1 MRKTQIQVNKLVYSG
16 LSVLGASIT
25 VMYEHQYGY
34 VKTKSR
40 EKGKLWYMNTDSF
53 IVYIKADDIYKG
65 IVEGVEK
72 RFDNSNYELDRQ
84 LPRGKN
90 KKIIE
95 LMKKHQVKK
104 VWKYLLD

>member
-1 MRKTQIQVNKLVYSG
+1 
-16 LSVLGASIT
+16 
-25 VMYEHQYGY
+25 
-34 VKTKSR
+34 
-40 EKGKLWYMNTDSF
+40 MNTGSF

-72 RFDNSNYELDRQ
+72 RFDNSNYELDGQ

-104 VWKYLLD
+104 V

>member
-1 MRKTQIQVNKLVYSG
+1 
-16 LSVLGASIT
+16 
-25 VMYEHQYGY
+25 
-34 VKTKSR
+34 
-40 EKGKLWYMNTDSF
+40 MNTDSF

-90 KKIIE
+90 KKII
-95 LMKKHQVKK
+95 
-104 VWKYLLD
+104 

>member
-1 MRKTQIQVNKLVYSG
+1 
-16 LSVLGASIT
+16 
-25 VMYEHQYGY
+25 
-34 VKTKSR
+34 
-40 EKGKLWYMNTDSF
+40 MNTDSF

-95 LMKKHQVKK
+95 LMKNIK
-104 VWKYLLD
+104 

>member
-1 MRKTQIQVNKLVYSG
+1 
-16 LSVLGASIT
+16 
-25 VMYEHQYGY
+25 
-34 VKTKSR
+34 
-40 EKGKLWYMNTDSF
+40 MNTDSF

-72 RFDNSNYELDRQ
+72 RFDNSNYELDNRQ

-104 VWKYLLD
+104 V